1 MFQKILSIITVT
13 KNCVATLGNTFDT
26 VRAVKNVNLEYIVID
41 GASTD
46 GTVNLIKN
54 SDKLVDK
61 FISEP
66 DFGIYNAMNKGLDLA
81 TGKYILFINGDDE
94 LLPSKF
100 LNIWPTLV
108 AGKYE
113 VVSAESQVVE
123 HLNYYPNLV
132 AEPWKLPFYNSIPH
146 LSTFVLTN
154 LLKKYRFREDLRIAA
169 DYDLF
174 LRLHLDGKRFFR
186 VDFPIAIHRR
196 GGASGNSTL
205 SIQEMNF
212 IRRERLGLVRYYISN
227 WIWGLYRQS
236 KSFVKAIGR

>member
-1 MFQKILSIITVT
+1 MPQPTLSIITVT
-13 KNCVATLGNTFDT
+13 KNCVATLGKTFNS
-26 VRAVKNVNLEYIVID
+26 VHAVKSDDLEYIVVD

-46 GTVNLIKN
+46 GTVNLVRN

-66 DFGIYNAMNKGLDLA
+66 DLGIYNAMNKGLDLA

-94 LLPSKF
+94 LLPRNF

-108 AGKYE
+108 AGKHE
-113 VVSAESQVVE
+113 LVSAESQVIE
-123 HLNYYPNLV
+123 HLNYHPNLV

-146 LSTFVLTN
+146 PSTFVLTS
-154 LLKKYRFREDLRIAA
+154 LLRKYRFREDLRIAA

-174 LRLHLDGKRFFR
+174 LRLHLDGKCFFR

-196 GGASGNSTL
+196 GGASGNATL
-205 SIQEMNF
+205 STQEMSS
-212 IRRERLGLVRYYISN
+212 IRREKLGLVRYYLSN

-236 KSFVKAIGR
+236 KSLVKVISR